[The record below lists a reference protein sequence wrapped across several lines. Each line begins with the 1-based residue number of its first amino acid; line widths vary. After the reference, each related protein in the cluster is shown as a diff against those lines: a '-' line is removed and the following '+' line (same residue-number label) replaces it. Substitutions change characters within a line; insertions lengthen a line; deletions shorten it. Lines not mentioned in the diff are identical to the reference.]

1 MTLSS
6 EQLQDL
12 LTAHC
17 RRVIDNMNHDDLI
30 SYAMGMM
37 AQSFDSNPGMGDTN
51 QAELITDILNAEGED
66 RDAAYEFIVGAG
78 IDPER
83 ADELLSTHK

>member
-17 RRVIDNMNHDDLI
+17 RRVIDNMNHNNLI
-30 SYAMGMM
+30 SYAMRMM
-37 AQSFDSNPGMGDTN
+37 AQSFDSNPGMGDTD
-51 QAELITDILNAEGED
+51 QAMLITGILAAEGED
-66 RDAAYEFIVGAG
+66 RDAAHEFIVGAG
-78 IDPER
+78 IDPDT
-83 ADELLSTHK
+83 ADELLKG